1 MTRFGRF
8 LEKRRVIRYLV
19 RIEEAAMHIVIEP
32 KDFRK
37 LSIDT
42 QRELIRKF
50 ADPKSLESNRP
61 ARRAESSWKM
71 PADVNKTL
79 AKRLVNGLSENHR
92 KRLEIFARNDGRARM
107 TELLAVTGDS
117 HWRALSLFEGV
128 MTRRL
133 RRLIGDEE
141 KKANL
146 IGWDYESTV
155 WDKDHKEIEDG
166 VYYVTPRTAAALK
179 SVLLS

>member
-1 MTRFGRF
+1 
-8 LEKRRVIRYLV
+8 
-19 RIEEAAMHIVIEP
+19 MHIVIEP

-37 LSIDT
+37 LSADT

-50 ADPKSLESNRP
+50 ADPKLLESKRAMRP
-61 ARRAESSWKM
+61 AETNWKK
-71 PADVNKTL
+71 PVDLNKDL
-79 AKRLVNGLSENHR
+79 AQRLLHGLSENHR
-92 KRLEIFARNDGRARM
+92 KRLEIFAKNNGRARM

-117 HWRALSLFEGV
+117 HWRALSLFEGA

-133 RRLIGDEE
+133 RRLIGDVE
-141 KKANL
+141 KKAHL

-166 VYYVTPRTAAALK
+166 VYYISQKTAKALK
-179 SVLLS
+179 SILPS

>member
-8 LEKRRVIRYLV
+8 LEKRRVIRYPV
-19 RIEEAAMHIVIEP
+19 RTEEAAMHIVIEP

-50 ADPKSLESNRP
+50 ADPKLLGSRRT
-61 ARRAESSWKM
+61 ARGAETTWKKPM
-71 PADVNKTL
+71 DMNKTL

-92 KRLEIFARNDGRARM
+92 KRLEIFARNNGRARM
-107 TELLAVTGDS
+107 TELLSVTGDS
-117 HWRALSLFEGV
+117 HWRALSLFEGA
-128 MTRRL
+128 MTRRH
-133 RRLIGDEE
+133 
-141 KKANL
+141 L
-146 IGWDYESTV
+146 IGWDYDSTV

-166 VYYVTPRTAAALK
+166 VYYVTPRTAKALK